1 MFEYIDDPIL
11 ISIYINKYFKI
22 DINNIDEFIGNGLVY
37 LIKKQNQ
44 ILGVIIF
51 LDKDIKENIT
61 IKKLY
66 FESKLLFLQFID
78 YNFKNGIKTISIL
91 FQEKEDKLITFSDI
105 KGIDLPYSINYII
118 KDKKKIKVINIYYDV
133 TYDLLAPK
141 NATMEIYTKKDMKIT
156 EIINFVI
163 ELRKHKNH
171 YYIFINHKVKIL
183 KSLIDNTYCNIYI
196 INKSDKNKIIIYNNC
211 IEPLVSNVLGN
222 DLLFFEPIKLNTK
235 SIKKYPFNNIYEVFV
250 KNCIVNTGLPEEKY
264 YECSYINN
272 IKEHVK
278 EIYIENNKSIGYL
291 YIIKERKFV
300 KSNEPVY
307 KIGCTGDIKK
317 RFNQYPKNS
326 RLVFYIADEDFRKNE
341 KRWID
346 KLNNNIHLKKRK
358 DIGLE
363 YFEGNYI
370 IIINELISLIEFSE
384 HI

>member
-264 YECSYINN
+264 
-272 IKEHVK
+272 
-278 EIYIENNKSIGYL
+278 
-291 YIIKERKFV
+291 
-300 KSNEPVY
+300 
-307 KIGCTGDIKK
+307 
-317 RFNQYPKNS
+317 
-326 RLVFYIADEDFRKNE
+326 
-341 KRWID
+341 
-346 KLNNNIHLKKRK
+346 
-358 DIGLE
+358 
-363 YFEGNYI
+363 
-370 IIINELISLIEFSE
+370 
-384 HI
+384 